1 MKIINIILLFLF
13 LVKSSHSSEVIVVNI
28 EKLID
33 QNLSYIKIIKKI
45 EKSQSDYLLNFQK
58 EEIRLNNLLE
68 EIENSK
74 LILSEKDLET
84 LVVSYN
90 NQLADFNILVNNFN
104 THYQNQIINIRQ
116 SVFQEIIVLIENYVK
131 SNDVDLVLDSTSY
144 LIASNKINITDIIL
158 DELEDIKIKLQFDE
172 F

>member
-13 LVKSSHSSEVIVVNI
+13 LIKPSHSSEVIVVNI

-33 QNLSYIKIIKKI
+33 QNLSYIKIIKEI
-45 EKSQSDYLLNFQK
+45 EESQSDYLLNFQK

-90 NQLADFNILVNNFN
+90 NQLADFNILVDNFN